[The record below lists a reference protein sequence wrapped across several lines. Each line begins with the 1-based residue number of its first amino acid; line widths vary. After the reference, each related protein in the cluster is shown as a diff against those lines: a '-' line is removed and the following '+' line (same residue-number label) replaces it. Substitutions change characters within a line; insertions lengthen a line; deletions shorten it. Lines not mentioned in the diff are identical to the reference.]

1 MPIPST
7 AADAAA
13 LLGVGPTADRET
25 IRDRYRRLARIYHPD
40 ANPDDDAAG
49 VRMLELNAAVDLLLG
64 SDTPTIEVEI
74 EAERLRP
81 ERALTTRERRREARI
96 RSALQHLPYGVY
108 VIGTVTPE
116 GTPNAM
122 VADWVMQVSFRPRIL
137 CISFERDAASLRNLR
152 ETRQL
157 TVNLLPESGMDLAA
171 RFLQPTDPSKIEGR
185 SAEFAAPDK
194 MRGVAHEQL
203 EHPSL
208 DGGAPVLE
216 DSLAWVAAE
225 AQQFIPVGEHVLAL
239 CWVFDGDA
247 LPIDEGPL
255 TSLYTGWHYGG

>member
-7 AADAAA
+7 PTDAAA
-13 LLGVGPTADRET
+13 LLGVGLTADRET

-64 SDTPTIEVEI
+64 SAAPTIEIDFEP
-74 EAERLRP
+74 APRD
-81 ERALTTRERRREARI
+81 RALTPRERRQDARI
-96 RSALQHLPYGVY
+96 RSALQHLPYGIY

-122 VADWVMQVSFRPRIL
+122 VADWVMQVSFRPRII
-137 CISFERDAASLRNLR
+137 CVSFERDAASLRNLR

-157 TVNLLPESGMDLAA
+157 TISLLPESGMDLAA
-171 RFLQPTDPSKIEGR
+171 RFLQPTDPSKIAGR

-194 MRGVAHEQL
+194 MRGVDYVQL
-203 EHPSL
+203 EHPELAS
-208 DGGAPVLE
+208 GAPVLA

-225 AQQFIPVGEHVLAL
+225 AQQFIPVGEHILAL
-239 CWVFDGDA
+239 CRVFDGDA

>member
-13 LLGVGPTADRET
+13 LLGVGLTADRDT

-64 SDTPTIEVEI
+64 SDTPTIDVGI
-74 EAERLRP
+74 DEAPRND
-81 ERALTTRERRREARI
+81 RALTTRERRHDARI
-96 RSALQHLPYGVY
+96 RSALQHLPYGIY
-108 VIGTVTPE
+108 VVGTVTPE
-116 GTPNAM
+116 GKANAM
-122 VADWVMQVSFRPRIL
+122 VADWVMQVSFRPRII
-137 CISFERDAASLRNLR
+137 CVSFERDAASLRNVR

-157 TVNLLPESGMDLAA
+157 TVSLLPESGMDLAA

-194 MRGVAHEQL
+194 MRGVGYVQL
-203 EHPSL
+203 EHPEL
-208 DGGAPVLE
+208 GDGAPVLE
-216 DSLAWVAAE
+216 DSLAWIAAE

-239 CWVFDGDA
+239 CRVFDGDA

>member
-13 LLGVGPTADRET
+13 LLGVGLTADRDT

-49 VRMLELNAAVDLLLG
+49 ARMLELNAAVDLLLG
-64 SDTPTIEVEI
+64 SDTPTLD
-74 EAERLRP
+74 EAFAP
-81 ERALTTRERRREARI
+81 QPTARALTRREQRRERSIRE
-96 RSALQHLPYGVY
+96 ALQHLPYGVY
-108 VIGTVTPE
+108 VIGTVTSE

-122 VADWVMQVSFRPRIL
+122 VADWVMQVSFKPRIL
-137 CISFERDAASLRNLR
+137 CVSFERDAASLRNLR

-171 RFLQPTDPSKIEGR
+171 RFLQPTNPSKIEGR
-185 SAEFAAPDK
+185 SARFAAPDK
-194 MRGVAHEQL
+194 MRGVAYQQL

-208 DGGAPVLE
+208 EGGAPVLE
-216 DSLAWVAAE
+216 DSLAWIAAE
-225 AQQFIPVGEHVLAL
+225 AQQFIPIGEHILAL
-239 CWVFDGDA
+239 CRVFDGDA

>member
-7 AADAAA
+7 PSDAAA
-13 LLGVGPTADRET
+13 LLGVGLTADRDT

-40 ANPDDDAAG
+40 ANPDDEAAG
-49 VRMLELNAAVDLLLG
+49 ARMLELNAAVDLLLG
-64 SDTPTIEVEI
+64 ADTPTIEEVI
-74 EAERLRP
+74 EAAP
-81 ERALTTRERRREARI
+81 NPRALTTRERRREAGI

-116 GTPNAM
+116 GEPNAM
-122 VADWVMQVSFRPRIL
+122 VADWVMQVAFRPRII

-171 RFLQPTDPSKIEGR
+171 RFLQPSDPSKIEGR
-185 SAEFAAPDK
+185 SADFAAPDK
-194 MRGVAHEQL
+194 MRGVPHRQL
-203 EHPSL
+203 PHGEL
-208 DGGAPVLE
+208 DRGAPVLD
-216 DSLAWVAAE
+216 DSLAWIAAE
-225 AQQFIPVGEHVLAL
+225 AQQFVPVGEHSLAL
-239 CWVFDGDA
+239 CRVFDGDTA
-247 LPIDEGPL
+247 IIDEGPL

>member
-7 AADAAA
+7 VTDAAA
-13 LLGVGPTADRET
+13 LLGVGPTADRDT

-49 VRMLELNAAVDLLLG
+49 TRMLELNAAIDLLLG
-64 SDTPTIEVEI
+64 SDTPTIDTDFEPQPQS
-74 EAERLRP
+74 RS
-81 ERALTTRERRREARI
+81 LTPRERRRDARI
-96 RSALQHLPYGVY
+96 RSALQHLPYGIY
-108 VIGTVTPE
+108 VVGTVTPE
-116 GTPNAM
+116 GKANAM
-122 VADWVMQVSFRPRIL
+122 VADWVMQVSFRPRII

-157 TVNLLPESGMDLAA
+157 TVCLLPESGMDLAA

-185 SAEFAAPDK
+185 SAKFAAPEK
-194 MRGVAHEQL
+194 MRGVGYVQL
-203 EHPSL
+203 EHPDL
-208 DGGAPVLE
+208 ETGAPVLE
-216 DSLAWVAAE
+216 DSLAWIAAE
-225 AQQFIPVGEHVLAL
+225 AQQFVPVGEHILAL
-239 CWVFDGDA
+239 CRVFDGDA

>member
-7 AADAAA
+7 PADAAA
-13 LLGVGPTADRET
+13 LLGVGVSADRDT

-40 ANPDDDAAG
+40 AHPDDDAAG
-49 VRMLELNAAVDLLLG
+49 VRMLELNAAIDLLLG
-64 SDTPTIEVEI
+64 SDTPTVEI
-74 EAERLRP
+74 EFEPQARD
-81 ERALTTRERRREARI
+81 RALSPRERRRDARI
-96 RSALQHLPYGVY
+96 RSALQHLPYGIY
-108 VIGTVTPE
+108 VIGTVTSE
-116 GTPNAM
+116 GTANAM
-122 VADWVMQVSFRPRIL
+122 VADWVMQVSFKPRIL
-137 CISFERDAASLRNLR
+137 CVSFERDATSLRNLR

-157 TVNLLPESGMDLAA
+157 TVSLLPESGMDLAA
-171 RFLQPTDPSKIEGR
+171 RFLQPSDPSKIEGR

-194 MRGVAHEQL
+194 MRGVAYQRL

-208 DGGAPVLE
+208 EAGAPVLD

-225 AQQFIPVGEHVLAL
+225 AQQFIPIGEHVLAL
-239 CWVFDGDA
+239 CRVFDGDA

>member
-1 MPIPST
+1 MPIPSN

-13 LLGVGPTADRET
+13 LLGVGLGADRDT

-49 VRMLELNAAVDLLLG
+49 ARMLELNAAVDLLLG
-64 SDTPTIEVEI
+64 SDTPSIETEF
-74 EAERLRP
+74 EPQRAS
-81 ERALTTRERRREARI
+81 RALTKRERRRDARI
-96 RSALQHLPYGVY
+96 RSALQHLPYGIY

-122 VADWVMQVSFRPRIL
+122 VADWVMQVSFQPRII
-137 CISFERDAASLRNLR
+137 CVSFERDAASLRNLR

-157 TVNLLPESGMDLAA
+157 TVSLLPESGMDLAA
-171 RFLQPTDPSKIEGR
+171 RFLQPSDPSKIEGR
-185 SAEFAAPDK
+185 SSQFAAPDK
-194 MRGVAHEQL
+194 MRGVEYQQL
-203 EHPSL
+203 EHANL
-208 DGGAPVLE
+208 DGGAPVL
-216 DSLAWVAAE
+216 DASLAWIAAE
-225 AQQFIPVGEHVLAL
+225 AQQFIPVGEHMLAL
-239 CWVFDGDA
+239 CRVFDGDA

>member
-7 AADAAA
+7 PSDAAA
-13 LLGVGPTADRET
+13 LLGVGLSADRDT

-49 VRMLELNAAVDLLLG
+49 ARMLELNAAVDLLLG
-64 SDTPTIEVEI
+64 ADTPTVEEVI
-74 EAERLRP
+74 AADQNGRS
-81 ERALTTRERRREARI
+81 LTTRERRRDAKI

-137 CISFERDAASLRNLR
+137 CVSFERDAASLRNLR

-171 RFLQPTDPSKIEGR
+171 RFLQPSDPSKIEGR

-194 MRGVAHEQL
+194 MRGVPHQQLPHSQL
-203 EHPSL
+203 EH
-208 DGGAPVLE
+208 GAPVLE

-225 AQQFIPVGEHVLAL
+225 AQQFIPVGEHILAL
-239 CWVFDGDA
+239 CRVFDGDTV
-247 LPIDEGPL
+247 PIDEGPL

>member
-7 AADAAA
+7 VTDAAT
-13 LLGVGPTADRET
+13 LLGVGLTADRDT

-40 ANPDDDAAG
+40 ANPDDEAAG

-64 SDTPTIEVEI
+64 SDTPTVEVPFEPQ
-74 EAERLRP
+74 RTD
-81 ERALTTRERRREARI
+81 RALTTRERRQDARI
-96 RSALQHLPYGVY
+96 RSALQHMPYGVY
-108 VIGTVTPE
+108 VIGTVTAE

-122 VADWVMQVSFRPRIL
+122 VADWVMQVSFKPRII
-137 CISFERDAASLRNLR
+137 CVSFERDAASLRNLR

-157 TVNLLPESGMDLAA
+157 TVSLLPESGMDLAA
-171 RFLQPTDPSKIEGR
+171 RFLQPSDPSKIEGR
-185 SAEFAAPDK
+185 SAKFAAPDK
-194 MRGVAHEQL
+194 MRGVGYVQL

-208 DGGAPVLE
+208 GDGAPVLE

-225 AQQFIPVGEHVLAL
+225 AQQFIPIGEHVLAL
-239 CWVFDGDA
+239 CRVFDGDA

>member
-7 AADAAA
+7 ASDAAA
-13 LLGVGPTADRET
+13 LLGVDPTADREV

-40 ANPDDDAAG
+40 TNPDDEAAG

-64 SDTPTIEVEI
+64 SDTPTLDPIA
-74 EAERLRP
+74 EAPPQPRDR
-81 ERALTTRERRREARI
+81 RMTVRERRQDAGI

-122 VADWVMQVSFRPRIL
+122 VADWVMQVAFRPRII

-157 TVNLLPESGMDLAA
+157 TVCLLPESGMDLAA
-171 RFLQPTDPSKIEGR
+171 RFLQPSDPSKIEGR
-185 SAEFAAPDK
+185 SKDFAAPDK
-194 MRGVAHEQL
+194 MRGVPHVQL
-203 EHPSL
+203 EHAEL
-208 DGGAPVLE
+208 GDGAPVLK
-216 DSLAWVAAE
+216 DSLAWIAAE
-225 AQQFIPVGEHVLAL
+225 ALQFIPVGEHVLAL
-239 CWVFDGDA
+239 CEVFDGDA

>member
-13 LLGVGPTADRET
+13 LLGVGLSADRDT

-40 ANPDDDAAG
+40 ANPDDEAAG
-49 VRMLELNAAVDLLLG
+49 VRMLELNAAIDLLLG
-64 SDTPTIEVEI
+64 SDTPTVEI
-74 EAERLRP
+74 EFEPQRND
-81 ERALTTRERRREARI
+81 RALSPRERRRDARI
-96 RSALQHLPYGVY
+96 RSALQHLPYGIY
-108 VIGTVTPE
+108 VIGTVTAE
-116 GTPNAM
+116 GAANAM
-122 VADWVMQVSFRPRIL
+122 VADWVMQVSFKPRIL
-137 CISFERDAASLRNLR
+137 CVSFERDATSLRNLR

-157 TVNLLPESGMDLAA
+157 TVSLLPESGMDLAA
-171 RFLQPTDPSKIEGR
+171 RFLQPSDPSKIEGR
-185 SAEFAAPDK
+185 SSEFAVPDK
-194 MRGVAHEQL
+194 MRGVAYQQL

-208 DGGAPVLE
+208 EAGAPVLD

-225 AQQFIPVGEHVLAL
+225 ANQFIPIGEHVLAL
-239 CWVFDGDA
+239 CRVFDGDA

>member
-13 LLGVGPTADRET
+13 LLGVEVTADRDT

-49 VRMLELNAAVDLLLG
+49 TRMLELNAAIDLLLG
-64 SDTPTIEVEI
+64 ADTPTIDLDFEPQP
-74 EAERLRP
+74 R
-81 ERALTTRERRREARI
+81 ERALTPRERRQDARI
-96 RSALQHLPYGVY
+96 RSALQHLPYGIY

-116 GTPNAM
+116 GKPNAM
-122 VADWVMQVSFRPRIL
+122 VADWVMQVSFKPRIL
-137 CISFERDAASLRNLR
+137 CVSFERDAASLKNLR

-157 TVNLLPESGMDLAA
+157 TVSLLPESGMDLAA
-171 RFLQPTDPSKIEGR
+171 RFLQPSDPSKIEGR
-185 SAEFAAPDK
+185 SAQFAAPDK
-194 MRGVAHEQL
+194 MRGVDYVQL
-203 EHPSL
+203 DHPEL
-208 DGGAPVLE
+208 EGGAPVLQ

-225 AQQFIPVGEHVLAL
+225 AQQFIPIGEHILAL
-239 CWVFDGDA
+239 CRVFDGDA

>member
-7 AADAAA
+7 PSDAAA
-13 LLGVGPTADRET
+13 LLGVELKADRDT

-64 SDTPTIEVEI
+64 SDTPTAEEVIEE
-74 EAERLRP
+74 EP
-81 ERALTTRERRREARI
+81 NPRAMTTRERRRDSKV
-96 RSALQHLPYGVY
+96 RSALQHLPYGIY
-108 VIGTVTPE
+108 VVGTVTAE
-116 GTPNAM
+116 GKPNAM
-122 VADWVMQVSFRPRIL
+122 VADWVMQVSFRPRII

-171 RFLQPTDPSKIEGR
+171 RFLQPSDPSKIEGR
-185 SAEFAAPDK
+185 SADFAAPDK
-194 MRGVAHEQL
+194 MRGVPHQQL
-203 EHPSL
+203 PHGEL
-208 DGGAPVLE
+208 EGGAPVLE

-225 AQQFIPVGEHVLAL
+225 VQQFVPVGEHILAL
-239 CWVFDGDA
+239 CRVFDGDTTV
-247 LPIDEGPL
+247 IDEGPL